1 MSKVKR
7 ILSVIMAMVMVLA
20 MSVPTF
26 AGTVTPSKITVNN
39 LDAKATI
46 TWLQIIEPSQ
56 STATG
61 WTFTN
66 GALAEFRKVTTFSS
80 LDEQQILWKLIK
92 YADKDNKVTAPAGTT
107 AATAAD
113 FQAAMANIE
122 LNLGDSYTN
131 TGVKG
136 NEITAEKAGVYAIKA
151 TTTDTAN
158 YAYSPMAAFVS
169 FKPYTTAPTALDSA
183 TVNAKRTRIKIEK
196 TSSETDGVVEID
208 KEVEYKVTTNVPYI
222 SDDVADE
229 NVKYTITDQITG
241 AEYSVKNGKLDVTVI
256 LGEGAAAKT
265 ETRQVTVTTT
275 TTTTGSTGQSFVLD
289 LSNIAKDR
297 KNANLSLVIKYK
309 AIVKSEKVE
318 NTVVPNDGKHTFTP
332 KTNTLY
338 TAKITMTKTDDASVK
353 LEGAG
358 FVVYRVDGEKTY
370 YALVEKDTSKSNNE
384 YVVTGWTENFETAKA
399 ENNLVMTDSEGKVVV
414 RGLDDTYTYKFKEV
428 KAPEGY
434 SVNTDD
440 STATWDVST
449 DEKPQTP
456 DKRTGTAS
464 MTDTKLSA
472 LPSTGGI
479 GTTIFT
485 IGGCAIMIVAAGLFF
500 ATRRK
505 TQK

>member
-66 GALAEFRKVTTFSS
+66 GALAEFQKVGTFSS

-92 YADKDNKVTAPAGTT
+92 YADKDNKVTVPADTI

-113 FQAAMANIE
+113 FQAAMTNVQK
-122 LNLGDSYTN
+122 NLGNSYVHTDV
-131 TGVKG
+131 TS
-136 NEITAEKAGVYAIKA
+136 NEITARKAGVYAIKA
-151 TTTDTAN
+151 ETTDTAN

-169 FKPYTTAPTALDSA
+169 FKPYTTAPTALDNE
-183 TVNAKRTRIKIEK
+183 TVNAKRTTIKIEK

-208 KEVEYKVTTNVPYI
+208 KEVEYIVTTNVPYI
-222 SDDVADE
+222 SDDVEDKD
-229 NVKYTITDQITG
+229 VKYTITDTITG
-241 AEYSVKNGKLDVTVI
+241 AEYSAKDGTLNVTVI
-256 LGEGAAAKT
+256 LGEGEAAKT
-265 ETRQVTVTTT
+265 ETRQVTVTPGT
-275 TTTTGSTGQSFVLD
+275 TGQSFVLD
-289 LSNIAKDR
+289 LSDIAKDR
-297 KNANLSLVIKYK
+297 RNANLSLVIKYK
-309 AIVKSEKVE
+309 AIVKSEIVE
-318 NTVVPNDGKHTFTP
+318 NTVEPNDGNHTFTP

-338 TAKITMTKTDDASVK
+338 TAKITMTKTGEANVK
-353 LEGAG
+353 LAGAG

-370 YALVEKDTSKSNNE
+370 YALVKKDNSKTTNNE

-399 ENNLVMTDSEGKVVV
+399 ERNLVMTDSEGKVVV

>member
-66 GALAEFRKVTTFSS
+66 GALAEFQKVTAFSE

-92 YADKDNKVTAPAGTT
+92 YADKDNKVTVPADTT

-113 FQAAMANIE
+113 FQAAMVNVE
-122 LNLGDSYTN
+122 KNLGNSYTD
-131 TGVKG
+131 TDVKG
-136 NEITAEKAGVYAIKA
+136 NEITANKAGVYAIKA

-169 FKPYTTAPTALDSA
+169 FKPYTTAPTALDNA
-183 TVNAKRTRIKIEK
+183 TVNAKRTTIKIEK
-196 TSSETDGVVEID
+196 TSSETDGVVEIN

-222 SDDVADE
+222 SDNVADKD
-229 NVKYTITDQITG
+229 VKYTITDKITG
-241 AEYSVKNGKLDVTVI
+241 AEYSAKNGTLDVTVI
-256 LGEGAAAKT
+256 LGDGEAAKT
-265 ETRQVTVTTT
+265 ETCQVTVKTETEPA
-275 TTTTGSTGQSFVLD
+275 GQSFVLD
-289 LSNIAKDR
+289 LSDIAKNR
-297 KNANLSLVIKYK
+297 NNANLSLVIKYK

-318 NTVVPNDGKHTFTP
+318 NTVVPNDGNHTFTP

-338 TAKITMTKTDDASVK
+338 TAKITMTKTDDASAK

-370 YALVEKDTSKSNNE
+370 YALVVKDTSKSNNE
-384 YVVTGWTENFETAKA
+384 YVVTGWTENFEIAKA

-414 RGLDDTYTYKFKEV
+414 RGLDDSYTYKFKEV

-440 STATWDVST
+440 STATWDAST
-449 DEKPQTP
+449 DEKTQTP

>member
-66 GALAEFRKVTTFSS
+66 GALAEFQKVTAFSE

-92 YADKDNKVTAPAGTT
+92 YADKDNKVTVPADTT

-113 FQAAMANIE
+113 FQAAMVNVE
-122 LNLGDSYTN
+122 KNLGNSYTN
-131 TGVKG
+131 NDVKG
-136 NEITAEKAGVYAIKA
+136 NEITANKAGVYAIKA

-169 FKPYTTAPTALDSA
+169 FKPYTTAPTALDNA
-183 TVNAKRTRIKIEK
+183 TVNAKRTTIKIEK
-196 TSSETDGVVEID
+196 TSSETDGVVEIN

-222 SDDVADE
+222 SDNVADKD
-229 NVKYTITDQITG
+229 VKYTITDKITG
-241 AEYSVKNGKLDVTVI
+241 AEYSAKNGTLDVTVI
-256 LGEGAAAKT
+256 LGDGEAAKT
-265 ETRQVTVTTT
+265 ETRQVTVKTETEPA
-275 TTTTGSTGQSFVLD
+275 GQSFVLD

-297 KNANLSLVIKYK
+297 NNANLSLVIKYK

-318 NTVVPNDGKHTFTP
+318 NTVVPNDGNHTFTP

-338 TAKITMTKTDDASVK
+338 TAKITMTKTDDASAK

-370 YALVEKDTSKSNNE
+370 YALVVKDTSKSNNE
-384 YVVTGWTENFETAKA
+384 YVVTGWTENFETAKV

-414 RGLDDTYTYKFKEV
+414 RGLDDSYTYKFKEV

-440 STATWDVST
+440 STATWDAST

>member
-66 GALAEFRKVTTFSS
+66 GALAEFQKVTAFSE

-92 YADKDNKVTAPAGTT
+92 YADKDNKVTVPADTT

-113 FQAAMANIE
+113 FQAAMVNVE
-122 LNLGDSYTN
+122 KNLGNSYTDN
-131 TGVKG
+131 DVKG
-136 NEITAEKAGVYAIKA
+136 NEITANKAGVYAIKA

-169 FKPYTTAPTALDSA
+169 FKPYTTAPTALDNA
-183 TVNAKRTRIKIEK
+183 TVNAKRTTIKIEK
-196 TSSETDGVVEID
+196 ISSETDGVVEIN

-222 SDDVADE
+222 SDNVADKD
-229 NVKYTITDQITG
+229 VKYTITDKITG
-241 AEYSVKNGKLDVTVI
+241 AEYSAKNGTLDVTVI
-256 LGEGAAAKT
+256 LGDGEAAKT
-265 ETRQVTVTTT
+265 ETRQVTVKTETEPA
-275 TTTTGSTGQSFVLD
+275 GQSFVLD
-289 LSNIAKDR
+289 LSDIAKNR
-297 KNANLSLVIKYK
+297 NNANLSLVIKYK

-318 NTVVPNDGKHTFTP
+318 NTVVPNDGNHTFTP

-338 TAKITMTKTDDASVK
+338 TAKITMTKTGDASAK

-370 YALVEKDTSKSNNE
+370 YALVVKDISKSNNE

-414 RGLDDTYTYKFKEV
+414 RGLDDSYTYKFKEV

-440 STATWDVST
+440 STATWDAST

>member
-66 GALAEFRKVTTFSS
+66 GALAEFQKVTAFSE

-92 YADKDNKVTAPAGTT
+92 YADKDNKVTVPADTT

-113 FQAAMANIE
+113 FQAAMVNVE
-122 LNLGDSYTN
+122 KNLGNSYTAN
-131 TGVKG
+131 DVKG
-136 NEITAEKAGVYAIKA
+136 NEITANKAGVYAIKA

-169 FKPYTTAPTALDSA
+169 FKPYTTAPTALDNA
-183 TVNAKRTRIKIEK
+183 TVNAKRTTIKIEK
-196 TSSETDGVVEID
+196 TSSETDGVVEIN
-208 KEVEYKVTTNVPYI
+208 KEVEYTVTTNVPYI
-222 SDDVADE
+222 SDNVADKD
-229 NVKYTITDQITG
+229 VKYTITDKITG
-241 AEYSVKNGKLDVTVI
+241 AEYSAKNGTLDVTVI
-256 LGEGAAAKT
+256 LGDGEAAKT
-265 ETRQVTVTTT
+265 KTRQVTVKTETEPA
-275 TTTTGSTGQSFVLD
+275 GQSFVLD
-289 LSNIAKDR
+289 LSDIAKNR
-297 KNANLSLVIKYK
+297 NNANLSLVIKYK

-318 NTVVPNDGKHTFTP
+318 NTVVPNDGNHTFTP

-338 TAKITMTKTDDASVK
+338 TAKITMTKTGDTSAK

-370 YALVEKDTSKSNNE
+370 YALVVKDTSKSNNE

-414 RGLDDTYTYKFKEV
+414 RGLDDSYTYKFKEV

-434 SVNTDD
+434 SVNTND
-440 STATWDVST
+440 STATWDAST

>member
-66 GALAEFRKVTTFSS
+66 GALAEFQKVTAFSG

-92 YADKDNKVTAPAGTT
+92 YADKDNKVTVPADTT

-113 FQAAMANIE
+113 FQAAMVNVE
-122 LNLGDSYTN
+122 KNLGNSYTAN
-131 TGVKG
+131 DVKG
-136 NEITAEKAGVYAIKA
+136 NEITANKAGVYAIKA

-169 FKPYTTAPTALDSA
+169 FKPYTTAPTALDNA
-183 TVNAKRTRIKIEK
+183 TVNAKRTTIKIEK
-196 TSSETDGVVEID
+196 TSSETDGVVEIN
-208 KEVEYKVTTNVPYI
+208 KEVEYTVTTNVPYI
-222 SDDVADE
+222 SDNVADKD
-229 NVKYTITDQITG
+229 VKYTITDKITG
-241 AEYSVKNGKLDVTVI
+241 AEYSAKNGTLDVTVI
-256 LGEGAAAKT
+256 LGDGEAAKT
-265 ETRQVTVTTT
+265 ETRQVTVKTETEPA
-275 TTTTGSTGQSFVLD
+275 GQSFVLD
-289 LSNIAKDR
+289 LSDIAKNR
-297 KNANLSLVIKYK
+297 NNANLSLVIKYK

-318 NTVVPNDGKHTFTP
+318 NTVVPNDGNHTFTP

-338 TAKITMTKTDDASVK
+338 TAKITMTKTGDASDK

-370 YALVEKDTSKSNNE
+370 YALVVKDTSKSNNE

-414 RGLDDTYTYKFKEV
+414 RGLDDSYTYKFKEV

-440 STATWDVST
+440 STATWDAST

>member
-66 GALAEFRKVTTFSS
+66 GALAEFQKVTAFSE

-92 YADKDNKVTAPAGTT
+92 YADKDNKVTVPADTT

-113 FQAAMANIE
+113 FQAAMVNVE
-122 LNLGDSYTN
+122 KNLGNSYTDN
-131 TGVKG
+131 DVKG
-136 NEITAEKAGVYAIKA
+136 NEITANKAGVYAIKA

-169 FKPYTTAPTALDSA
+169 FKPYTTAPTALDNA
-183 TVNAKRTRIKIEK
+183 TVNAKRTTIKIEK
-196 TSSETDGVVEID
+196 TSSETDGVVEIN

-222 SDDVADE
+222 SDNVADKD
-229 NVKYTITDQITG
+229 VKYTITDKITG
-241 AEYSVKNGKLDVTVI
+241 AEYSAKNRTLDVTVI
-256 LGEGAAAKT
+256 LGDGEAAKT
-265 ETRQVTVTTT
+265 ETRQVTVKTETEPA
-275 TTTTGSTGQSFVLD
+275 GQSFVLD
-289 LSNIAKDR
+289 LSDIAKNR
-297 KNANLSLVIKYK
+297 NNANLSLVIKYK

-318 NTVVPNDGKHTFTP
+318 NTVVPNDGNHTFTP

-338 TAKITMTKTDDASVK
+338 TAKITMTKTGDASAK

-370 YALVEKDTSKSNNE
+370 YALVVKDTSKSNNE

-414 RGLDDTYTYKFKEV
+414 RGLDDSYTYKFKEV

-440 STATWDVST
+440 STATWDAST

>member
-66 GALAEFRKVTTFSS
+66 GALAEFQKVGTFSS
-80 LDEQQILWKLIK
+80 LDEQRILWKLIK
-92 YADKDNKVTAPAGTT
+92 YADKDNKVTVPAGTT

-113 FQAAMANIE
+113 FQAAMTNVQK
-122 LNLGDSYTN
+122 NLGNSYVHTDV
-131 TGVKG
+131 TS
-136 NEITAEKAGVYAIKA
+136 NEITARKAGVYAIKA
-151 TTTDTAN
+151 ETTDTAN

-169 FKPYTTAPTALDSA
+169 FKPYTTAPTALDNE
-183 TVNAKRTRIKIEK
+183 TVNAKRTTIKIEK

-208 KEVEYKVTTNVPYI
+208 KEVEYIVTTNVPYI
-222 SDDVADE
+222 SDDVEDKD
-229 NVKYTITDQITG
+229 VKYTITDTITG
-241 AEYSVKNGKLDVTVI
+241 AEYSAKDGTLNVTVI
-256 LGEGAAAKT
+256 LGEGEAAKT
-265 ETRQVTVTTT
+265 ETRQVTVTPGT
-275 TTTTGSTGQSFVLD
+275 TGQSFVLD
-289 LSNIAKDR
+289 LSDIAKDR
-297 KNANLSLVIKYK
+297 RNANLSLVIKYK
-309 AIVKSEKVE
+309 AIVKSEIVE
-318 NTVVPNDGKHTFTP
+318 NTVEPNDGNHTFTP

-338 TAKITMTKTDDASVK
+338 TAKITMTKTGEANVK
-353 LEGAG
+353 LAGAG

-370 YALVEKDTSKSNNE
+370 YALVKKDNSKTTNNE

-399 ENNLVMTDSEGKVVV
+399 ERNLVMTDSEGKVVV

>member
-66 GALAEFRKVTTFSS
+66 GALAEFQKVTAFSG

-92 YADKDNKVTAPAGTT
+92 YADKDNKVTVPADTT

-113 FQAAMANIE
+113 FQAAMVNVE
-122 LNLGDSYTN
+122 KNLGNSYTAN
-131 TGVKG
+131 DVKG
-136 NEITAEKAGVYAIKA
+136 NEITANKAGVYAIKA

-169 FKPYTTAPTALDSA
+169 FKPYTTAPTALDNA
-183 TVNAKRTRIKIEK
+183 TVNAKRTTIKIEK
-196 TSSETDGVVEID
+196 TSSETDGVVEIN
-208 KEVEYKVTTNVPYI
+208 KEVEYTVTTNVPYI
-222 SDDVADE
+222 SDNVADKD
-229 NVKYTITDQITG
+229 VKYTITDKITG
-241 AEYSVKNGKLDVTVI
+241 AEYSAKNGTLDVTVI
-256 LGEGAAAKT
+256 LGDGEAAKT
-265 ETRQVTVTTT
+265 ETHQVTVKTETEPA
-275 TTTTGSTGQSFVLD
+275 GQSFVLD
-289 LSNIAKDR
+289 LSDIAKNR
-297 KNANLSLVIKYK
+297 NNANLSLVIKYK

-318 NTVVPNDGKHTFTP
+318 NTVVPNDGNHTFTP

-338 TAKITMTKTDDASVK
+338 TAKITMTKTSDASAK

-370 YALVEKDTSKSNNE
+370 YALVVKDTSKSNNE

-399 ENNLVMTDSEGKVVV
+399 EKNLVMTDSEGKVVV
-414 RGLDDTYTYKFKEV
+414 RGLDDSYTYKFKEV

-440 STATWDVST
+440 STATWDAST

>member
-66 GALAEFRKVTTFSS
+66 GALAEFQKVTAFSE

-92 YADKDNKVTAPAGTT
+92 YADKDNKVTVPADTT

-113 FQAAMANIE
+113 FQAAMVNVE
-122 LNLGDSYTN
+122 KNLGNSYTAN
-131 TGVKG
+131 DVKG
-136 NEITAEKAGVYAIKA
+136 NEITANKAGVYAIKA

-169 FKPYTTAPTALDSA
+169 FKPYTTAPTALDNA
-183 TVNAKRTRIKIEK
+183 TVNAKRTTIKIEK
-196 TSSETDGVVEID
+196 TSSETDGVVEIN

-222 SDDVADE
+222 SDNVADKD
-229 NVKYTITDQITG
+229 VKYTITDKITG
-241 AEYSVKNGKLDVTVI
+241 AEYSAKNGTLDVTVI
-256 LGEGAAAKT
+256 LGDGEAAKT
-265 ETRQVTVTTT
+265 ETRQVTVKTETEPA
-275 TTTTGSTGQSFVLD
+275 GQSFVLD
-289 LSNIAKDR
+289 LSDIAKNR
-297 KNANLSLVIKYK
+297 NNANLSLVIKYK

-318 NTVVPNDGKHTFTP
+318 NTVVPNDGNHTFTP

-338 TAKITMTKTDDASVK
+338 TAKITMTKTGDTSAK

-370 YALVEKDTSKSNNE
+370 YALVVKDTSKSNNE

-414 RGLDDTYTYKFKEV
+414 RGLDDSYTYKFKEV

-440 STATWDVST
+440 SIATWDAST

>member
-66 GALAEFRKVTTFSS
+66 GALAEFQKVGTFSS

-92 YADKDNKVTAPAGTT
+92 YADKDNKVTVPAGTT

-113 FQAAMANIE
+113 FQAAMTNVQK
-122 LNLGDSYTN
+122 NLGNSYVHTDV
-131 TGVKG
+131 TS
-136 NEITAEKAGVYAIKA
+136 NEITARKAGVYAIKA
-151 TTTDTAN
+151 ETTDTAN

-169 FKPYTTAPTALDSA
+169 FKPYTTAPTALDNE
-183 TVNAKRTRIKIEK
+183 TVNAKRTTIKIEK

-208 KEVEYKVTTNVPYI
+208 KEVEYIVTTNVPYI
-222 SDDVADE
+222 SDDVEDKD
-229 NVKYTITDQITG
+229 VKYTITDTITG
-241 AEYSVKNGKLDVTVI
+241 AEYSAKDGTLNVTVI
-256 LGEGAAAKT
+256 LGEGEAAKT
-265 ETRQVTVTTT
+265 ETRQVTVTPGT
-275 TTTTGSTGQSFVLD
+275 TGQSFVLD
-289 LSNIAKDR
+289 LSDIAKDR
-297 KNANLSLVIKYK
+297 RNANLSLVIKYK
-309 AIVKSEKVE
+309 AIVKSEIVE
-318 NTVVPNDGKHTFTP
+318 NTVEPNDGNHTFTP

-338 TAKITMTKTDDASVK
+338 TAKITMTKTGEANVK
-353 LEGAG
+353 LAGAG

-370 YALVEKDTSKSNNE
+370 YALVKKDNSKTTNNE

-399 ENNLVMTDSEGKVVV
+399 ERNLVMTDSEGKVVV

-500 ATRRK
+500 VTRRK

>member
-66 GALAEFRKVTTFSS
+66 GALAEFQKVTAFSG

-92 YADKDNKVTAPAGTT
+92 YADKDNKVTVPADTT

-113 FQAAMANIE
+113 FQAAMVNVE
-122 LNLGDSYTN
+122 KNLGNSYTAN
-131 TGVKG
+131 DVKG
-136 NEITAEKAGVYAIKA
+136 NEITANKAGVYAIKA

-169 FKPYTTAPTALDSA
+169 FKPYTTAPTALDNA
-183 TVNAKRTRIKIEK
+183 TVNAKRTTIKIEK
-196 TSSETDGVVEID
+196 TSSETDGVVEIN
-208 KEVEYKVTTNVPYI
+208 KEVEYTVTTNVPYI
-222 SDDVADE
+222 SDNVADKD
-229 NVKYTITDQITG
+229 VKYTITDKITG
-241 AEYSVKNGKLDVTVI
+241 AEYSAKNGTLDVTVI
-256 LGEGAAAKT
+256 LGDGEAAKT
-265 ETRQVTVTTT
+265 ETRQVTVKTETEPA
-275 TTTTGSTGQSFVLD
+275 GQSFVLD
-289 LSNIAKDR
+289 LSDIAKNR
-297 KNANLSLVIKYK
+297 NNANLSLVIKYK

-318 NTVVPNDGKHTFTP
+318 NTVVPNDGNHTFTP

-338 TAKITMTKTDDASVK
+338 TAKITMTKTGDASAK

-370 YALVEKDTSKSNNE
+370 YALVVKDTSKSNNE

-414 RGLDDTYTYKFKEV
+414 RGLDDSYTYKFKEV

-440 STATWDVST
+440 STATWDAST
-449 DEKPQTP
+449 DEKPQTS

>member
-66 GALAEFRKVTTFSS
+66 GALAEFQKVTAFSE

-92 YADKDNKVTAPAGTT
+92 YADKDNKVTVPADTT

-113 FQAAMANIE
+113 FQAAMVNVE
-122 LNLGDSYTN
+122 KNLGNSYKDN
-131 TGVKG
+131 GVKG
-136 NEITAEKAGVYAIKA
+136 NEITANKAGVYAIKA

-169 FKPYTTAPTALDSA
+169 FKPYTTAPTALDNA
-183 TVNAKRTRIKIEK
+183 TVNAKRTTIKIEK
-196 TSSETDGVVEID
+196 TSSETDGVVEIN

-222 SDDVADE
+222 SDNVADKD
-229 NVKYTITDQITG
+229 VKYTITDKITG
-241 AEYSVKNGKLDVTVI
+241 AEYSAKNGTLDVTVI
-256 LGEGAAAKT
+256 LGDGEAAKT
-265 ETRQVTVTTT
+265 ETRQVTVKTETEPA
-275 TTTTGSTGQSFVLD
+275 GQSFVLD
-289 LSNIAKDR
+289 LSDIAKNR
-297 KNANLSLVIKYK
+297 NNANLSLVIKYK

-318 NTVVPNDGKHTFTP
+318 NTVVPNDGNHTFTP

-338 TAKITMTKTDDASVK
+338 TAKITMTKTGDASAK

-370 YALVEKDTSKSNNE
+370 YALVVKDTSKSNNE

-414 RGLDDTYTYKFKEV
+414 RGLDDSYTYKFKEV

-440 STATWDVST
+440 STATWDAST

-472 LPSTGGI
+472 LPATGGI

>member
-66 GALAEFRKVTTFSS
+66 GALAEFQKVTAFSE

-92 YADKDNKVTAPAGTT
+92 YADKDNKVTVPADTT

-113 FQAAMANIE
+113 FQAAMVNVE
-122 LNLGDSYTN
+122 KNLGNSYTDN
-131 TGVKG
+131 DVKG
-136 NEITAEKAGVYAIKA
+136 NEITANKAGVYAIKA

-169 FKPYTTAPTALDSA
+169 FKPYTTAPTALDNA
-183 TVNAKRTRIKIEK
+183 TVNAKRTTIKIEK
-196 TSSETDGVVEID
+196 TSSETDGVVEIN

-222 SDDVADE
+222 SDNVADKD
-229 NVKYTITDQITG
+229 VKYTITDKITG
-241 AEYSVKNGKLDVTVI
+241 AEYSAKNGTLDVTVI
-256 LGEGAAAKT
+256 LGDGEAAKT
-265 ETRQVTVTTT
+265 ETRQVTVKTETEPA
-275 TTTTGSTGQSFVLD
+275 GQSFVLD
-289 LSNIAKDR
+289 LSDIAKNR
-297 KNANLSLVIKYK
+297 NNANLSLVIKYK

-318 NTVVPNDGKHTFTP
+318 NTVVPNDGNHTFTP

-338 TAKITMTKTDDASVK
+338 TAKITMTKTCDASAK

-370 YALVEKDTSKSNNE
+370 YALVVKDTSKSNNE

-414 RGLDDTYTYKFKEV
+414 RGLDDSYTYKFKEV

-440 STATWDVST
+440 STATWDAST

-472 LPSTGGI
+472 LSSTGGI

>member
-39 LDAKATI
+39 LDAMATI

-66 GALAEFRKVTTFSS
+66 GALAEFQKVTAFSG

-92 YADKDNKVTAPAGTT
+92 YADKDNKVTVPADTT

-113 FQAAMANIE
+113 FQAAMVNVE
-122 LNLGDSYTN
+122 KNLGNSYTAN
-131 TGVKG
+131 DVKG
-136 NEITAEKAGVYAIKA
+136 NEITANKAGVYAIKA

-169 FKPYTTAPTALDSA
+169 FKPYTTAPTALDNA
-183 TVNAKRTRIKIEK
+183 TVNAKRTTIKIEK
-196 TSSETDGVVEID
+196 TSSETDGVVEIN
-208 KEVEYKVTTNVPYI
+208 KEVEYTVTTNVPYI
-222 SDDVADE
+222 SDNVADKD
-229 NVKYTITDQITG
+229 VKYTITDKITG
-241 AEYSVKNGKLDVTVI
+241 AEYSAKNGTLDVTVI
-256 LGEGAAAKT
+256 LGDGEAAKT
-265 ETRQVTVTTT
+265 ETRQVTVKTETEPA
-275 TTTTGSTGQSFVLD
+275 GQSFVLD
-289 LSNIAKDR
+289 LSDIAKNR
-297 KNANLSLVIKYK
+297 NNANLSLVIKYK

-318 NTVVPNDGKHTFTP
+318 NTVVPNDGNHTFTP

-338 TAKITMTKTDDASVK
+338 TAKITMTKTGDASAK

-370 YALVEKDTSKSNNE
+370 YALVVKDTSKSNNE

-414 RGLDDTYTYKFKEV
+414 RGLDDSYTYKFKEV

-434 SVNTDD
+434 SVYTDD
-440 STATWDVST
+440 SIATWDAST

>member
-66 GALAEFRKVTTFSS
+66 GALAEFQKVTAFSG

-92 YADKDNKVTAPAGTT
+92 YADKDNKVTVPADTT

-113 FQAAMANIE
+113 FQAAMVKVE
-122 LNLGDSYTN
+122 KNLGNSYTAN
-131 TGVKG
+131 DVKG
-136 NEITAEKAGVYAIKA
+136 NEITANKAGVYAIKA

-169 FKPYTTAPTALDSA
+169 FKPYTTAPTALDNA
-183 TVNAKRTRIKIEK
+183 TVNAKRTTIKIEK
-196 TSSETDGVVEID
+196 TSSETDGVVEIN
-208 KEVEYKVTTNVPYI
+208 KEVEYTVTTNVPYI
-222 SDDVADE
+222 SDNVADKD
-229 NVKYTITDQITG
+229 VKYTITDKITG
-241 AEYSVKNGKLDVTVI
+241 AEYSAKNGTLDVTVI
-256 LGEGAAAKT
+256 LGDGEAAKT
-265 ETRQVTVTTT
+265 ETRQVTVKTETEPA
-275 TTTTGSTGQSFVLD
+275 GQSFVLD
-289 LSNIAKDR
+289 LSDIAKNR
-297 KNANLSLVIKYK
+297 NNANLSLVIKYK

-318 NTVVPNDGKHTFTP
+318 NTVVPNDENHTFTP

-338 TAKITMTKTDDASVK
+338 TAKITMTKTGDASAK

-370 YALVEKDTSKSNNE
+370 YALVVKDTSKSNNE

-399 ENNLVMTDSEGKVVV
+399 ENNLVMTDSEAKVVV
-414 RGLDDTYTYKFKEV
+414 RGLDDSYTYKFKEV

-440 STATWDVST
+440 STATWDAST

>member
-66 GALAEFRKVTTFSS
+66 GALAEFQKVTAFSE

-92 YADKDNKVTAPAGTT
+92 YADKDNKVTVPADTT

-113 FQAAMANIE
+113 FQAAMVNVE
-122 LNLGDSYTN
+122 KNLGNSYTDN
-131 TGVKG
+131 DVKG
-136 NEITAEKAGVYAIKA
+136 NENTANKAGVYAIKA

-169 FKPYTTAPTALDSA
+169 FKPYTTAPTALDNA
-183 TVNAKRTRIKIEK
+183 TVNAKRTTIKIEK
-196 TSSETDGVVEID
+196 TSSETDGVVEIN

-222 SDDVADE
+222 SDNVADKD
-229 NVKYTITDQITG
+229 VKYTITDKITG
-241 AEYSVKNGKLDVTVI
+241 AEYSAKNGTLDVTVI
-256 LGEGAAAKT
+256 LGDGEAAKT
-265 ETRQVTVTTT
+265 ETRQVTVKTETEPA
-275 TTTTGSTGQSFVLD
+275 GQSFVLD
-289 LSNIAKDR
+289 LSDIAKNR
-297 KNANLSLVIKYK
+297 NNANLSLVIKYK

-318 NTVVPNDGKHTFTP
+318 NTVVPNDGNHTFTP

-338 TAKITMTKTDDASVK
+338 TAKITMTKTGDASAK

-370 YALVEKDTSKSNNE
+370 YALVVKDTSKSNNE

-414 RGLDDTYTYKFKEV
+414 RGLDDSYTYKFKEV

-440 STATWDVST
+440 STATWDAST

>member
-66 GALAEFRKVTTFSS
+66 GALAEFQKVTAFSE

-92 YADKDNKVTAPAGTT
+92 YADKDNKVTVPADTT

-113 FQAAMANIE
+113 FQAAMVNVE
-122 LNLGDSYTN
+122 KNLGNSYTDN
-131 TGVKG
+131 DVKG
-136 NEITAEKAGVYAIKA
+136 NEITANKAGVYAIKA

-169 FKPYTTAPTALDSA
+169 FKPYTTAPTALDNA
-183 TVNAKRTRIKIEK
+183 TVNAKRTTIKIEK
-196 TSSETDGVVEID
+196 TSSETDGVVEIN

-222 SDDVADE
+222 SDNVADKD
-229 NVKYTITDQITG
+229 VKYTITDKITG
-241 AEYSVKNGKLDVTVI
+241 AEYSAKNGTLDVTVI
-256 LGEGAAAKT
+256 LGDGEAAKT
-265 ETRQVTVTTT
+265 ETRQVTVKTETEPA
-275 TTTTGSTGQSFVLD
+275 GQSFVLD
-289 LSNIAKDR
+289 LSDIAKNR
-297 KNANLSLVIKYK
+297 NNANLSLVIKYK

-318 NTVVPNDGKHTFTP
+318 NTVVPNDGNHTFTP

-338 TAKITMTKTDDASVK
+338 TAKITMTKTGDASAK

-370 YALVEKDTSKSNNE
+370 YALVVKDTSKSNNE

-414 RGLDDTYTYKFKEV
+414 RGLDDSYTYKFKEV

-440 STATWDVST
+440 SIATWDAST

>member
-66 GALAEFRKVTTFSS
+66 GALAEFQKVTAFSE

-92 YADKDNKVTAPAGTT
+92 YADKDNKVTVPADT
-107 AATAAD
+107 TAAD
-113 FQAAMANIE
+113 FQAAMVNVE
-122 LNLGDSYTN
+122 KNLGNSYTDN
-131 TGVKG
+131 DVKG
-136 NEITAEKAGVYAIKA
+136 NEITANKAGVYAIKA

-169 FKPYTTAPTALDSA
+169 FKPYTTAPTALDNA
-183 TVNAKRTRIKIEK
+183 TVNAKRTTIKIEK
-196 TSSETDGVVEID
+196 TSSETDGVVEIN

-222 SDDVADE
+222 SDNVADKD
-229 NVKYTITDQITG
+229 VKYTITDKITG
-241 AEYSVKNGKLDVTVI
+241 AEYSAKNGTLDVTVI
-256 LGEGAAAKT
+256 LGDGEAAKT
-265 ETRQVTVTTT
+265 ETSQVTFKTETEPA
-275 TTTTGSTGQSFVLD
+275 GQSFVLD
-289 LSNIAKDR
+289 LSDIAKNR
-297 KNANLSLVIKYK
+297 NNANLSLVIKYK

-318 NTVVPNDGKHTFTP
+318 NTVVPNDGNHTFTP

-338 TAKITMTKTDDASVK
+338 TAKITMTKTGDASDK

-370 YALVEKDTSKSNNE
+370 YALVVKDTSKSNNE

-414 RGLDDTYTYKFKEV
+414 RGLDDSYTYKFKEV

-440 STATWDVST
+440 STATWDAST

>member
-66 GALAEFRKVTTFSS
+66 GALAEFQKVTAFSG

-92 YADKDNKVTAPAGTT
+92 YADKDNKVTVPADTT

-113 FQAAMANIE
+113 FQAAMVNVE
-122 LNLGDSYTN
+122 KNLGNSYTAN
-131 TGVKG
+131 DVKG
-136 NEITAEKAGVYAIKA
+136 NEITANKAGVYAIKA

-169 FKPYTTAPTALDSA
+169 FKPYTTAPTALDNA
-183 TVNAKRTRIKIEK
+183 TVNAKRTTIKIEK
-196 TSSETDGVVEID
+196 TSSETDGVVEIN
-208 KEVEYKVTTNVPYI
+208 KEVEYTVTTNVPYI
-222 SDDVADE
+222 SDNVADKDF
-229 NVKYTITDQITG
+229 KYTITDKITG
-241 AEYSVKNGKLDVTVI
+241 AEYSAKNGTLDVTVI
-256 LGEGAAAKT
+256 LGDGEAAKT
-265 ETRQVTVTTT
+265 ETRQVTVKTETEPA
-275 TTTTGSTGQSFVLD
+275 GQSFVLD
-289 LSNIAKDR
+289 LSDIAKNR
-297 KNANLSLVIKYK
+297 NNANLSLVIKYK

-318 NTVVPNDGKHTFTP
+318 NTVVPNDGNHTFTP

-338 TAKITMTKTDDASVK
+338 TAKITMTKTGDASAK

-358 FVVYRVDGEKTY
+358 FVVYRVDDEKTY
-370 YALVEKDTSKSNNE
+370 YALVVKDTSKSNNE
-384 YVVTGWTENFETAKA
+384 YVVTGWTENFETAKV

-414 RGLDDTYTYKFKEV
+414 RGLDDSYTYKFKEV

-440 STATWDVST
+440 STATWDAST

>member
-66 GALAEFRKVTTFSS
+66 GALAEFQKVPTFSA

-92 YADKDNKVTAPAGTT
+92 YADKDNKVTVPAGTT

-113 FQAAMANIE
+113 FQAAMANVE
-122 LNLGDSYTN
+122 QSLGNSYVSTDV
-131 TGVKG
+131 TR
-136 NEITAEKAGVYAIKA
+136 NEITAKKAGVYAIKA

-169 FKPYTTAPTALDSA
+169 FKPYTTPAPTELDNA
-183 TVNAKRTRIKIEK
+183 TVNAKRTTIKIEK
-196 TSSETDGVVEID
+196 TSSEDDGVVEID
-208 KEVEYKVTTNVPYI
+208 KEVEYQVTTNVPYI
-222 SDDVADE
+222 SDDVANDK
-229 NVKYTITDQITG
+229 VTYTITDRITG
-241 AEYSVKNGKLDVTVI
+241 AEYSVKDGKLDVTVT
-256 LGEGAAAKT
+256 LGEGATAKT
-265 ETRQVTVTTT
+265 ETRQVTVTTEGT
-275 TTTTGSTGQSFVLD
+275 AQTFVLD
-289 LSNIAKDR
+289 LSDIAKNR

-318 NTVVPNDGKHTFTP
+318 NTVVPNDGKHNFTP

-338 TAKITMTKTDDASVK
+338 TAKITMTKTGEANVK
-353 LEGAG
+353 LAGAG

-370 YALVEKDTSKSNNE
+370 HALVKKDTSKSNNE

-399 ENNLVMTDSEGKVVV
+399 ERNLVMTDSEGKVVV
-414 RGLDDTYTYKFKEV
+414 RGLDDSYTYKFKEV

-440 STATWDVST
+440 SSATWDVAT
-449 DEKPQTP
+449 DENPQTP

>member
-66 GALAEFRKVTTFSS
+66 GALAEFQKVTAFSE

-92 YADKDNKVTAPAGTT
+92 YADKDNKVTVPADTT

-113 FQAAMANIE
+113 FQAAMVNVE
-122 LNLGDSYTN
+122 KNLGNSYTDN
-131 TGVKG
+131 DVKG
-136 NEITAEKAGVYAIKA
+136 NEITANKAGVYAIKA

-169 FKPYTTAPTALDSA
+169 FKPYTTAPTALDNA
-183 TVNAKRTRIKIEK
+183 TVNAKRTTIKIEK
-196 TSSETDGVVEID
+196 TSSETDGVVEIN

-222 SDDVADE
+222 SDNVADKD
-229 NVKYTITDQITG
+229 VKYTITDKITG
-241 AEYSVKNGKLDVTVI
+241 AEYSAKNGTLDVTVI
-256 LGEGAAAKT
+256 LGDGEAAKT
-265 ETRQVTVTTT
+265 ETRQVTVKTETEPA
-275 TTTTGSTGQSFVLD
+275 GQSFVLD
-289 LSNIAKDR
+289 LSDIAKNR
-297 KNANLSLVIKYK
+297 NNANLSLVIKYK

-318 NTVVPNDGKHTFTP
+318 NTVVPNDGNHTFTP
-332 KTNTLY
+332 KTNTLN
-338 TAKITMTKTDDASVK
+338 TAKITMTKTGDASAK

-370 YALVEKDTSKSNNE
+370 YALVVKDTSKSNNE

-414 RGLDDTYTYKFKEV
+414 RGLDDSYTYKFKEV
-428 KAPEGY
+428 KSPEGY

-440 STATWDVST
+440 STATWDAST

>member
-66 GALAEFRKVTTFSS
+66 GALAEFQKVTAFSE

-92 YADKDNKVTAPAGTT
+92 YADKDNKVTVPADTT

-113 FQAAMANIE
+113 FQAAMVNVE
-122 LNLGDSYTN
+122 KNLGNSYTDN
-131 TGVKG
+131 DVKG
-136 NEITAEKAGVYAIKA
+136 NEITANKAGVYAIKA

-169 FKPYTTAPTALDSA
+169 FKPYTTAPTALDNA
-183 TVNAKRTRIKIEK
+183 TVNAKRTTIKIEK
-196 TSSETDGVVEID
+196 TSSETDGVVEIN

-222 SDDVADE
+222 SDNVADKD
-229 NVKYTITDQITG
+229 VKYTITDKITG
-241 AEYSVKNGKLDVTVI
+241 AEYSAKNGTLDVTVI
-256 LGEGAAAKT
+256 LGDVEAAKT
-265 ETRQVTVTTT
+265 ETRQVTVKTETEPA
-275 TTTTGSTGQSFVLD
+275 GQSFVLD
-289 LSNIAKDR
+289 LSDIAKNR
-297 KNANLSLVIKYK
+297 NNANLSLVIKYK

-318 NTVVPNDGKHTFTP
+318 NTVVPNDGNHTFTP

-338 TAKITMTKTDDASVK
+338 TAKITMTKTGDASAK

-370 YALVEKDTSKSNNE
+370 YALVVKDTSKSNNE

-414 RGLDDTYTYKFKEV
+414 RGLDDSYTYKFKEV

-440 STATWDVST
+440 STATWDAST

>member
-66 GALAEFRKVTTFSS
+66 GALAEFQKVTAFSE

-92 YADKDNKVTAPAGTT
+92 YADKDNKVTVPADTT

-113 FQAAMANIE
+113 FQAAMVNVE
-122 LNLGDSYTN
+122 KNLGNSYTDN
-131 TGVKG
+131 DVKG
-136 NEITAEKAGVYAIKA
+136 NEITANKAGVYAIKA

-169 FKPYTTAPTALDSA
+169 FKPYTTAPTALDNA
-183 TVNAKRTRIKIEK
+183 TVNAKRTTIKIEK
-196 TSSETDGVVEID
+196 TSSETDGVVEIN

-222 SDDVADE
+222 SDNVADKD
-229 NVKYTITDQITG
+229 VKYTITDKITG
-241 AEYSVKNGKLDVTVI
+241 AEYSAKNGTLDVTVI
-256 LGEGAAAKT
+256 LGDGEAAKT
-265 ETRQVTVTTT
+265 ETRQVTVKTETEPA
-275 TTTTGSTGQSFVLD
+275 GQSFVLD
-289 LSNIAKDR
+289 LSDIAKNR
-297 KNANLSLVIKYK
+297 NNANLSLVIKYK

-318 NTVVPNDGKHTFTP
+318 NTVVPNDGNHTFTP

-338 TAKITMTKTDDASVK
+338 TAKITMTKTGDASAK

-370 YALVEKDTSKSNNE
+370 YALVVKDTSKSNNE

-414 RGLDDTYTYKFKEV
+414 RGLDDSYTYKFKEV
-428 KAPEGY
+428 KAPKGY

-440 STATWDVST
+440 STATWDAST

>member
-66 GALAEFRKVTTFSS
+66 GALAEFQKVGTFSS

-92 YADKDNKVTAPAGTT
+92 YADKDNKVTVPAGTT

-113 FQAAMANIE
+113 FQAAMTNVQK
-122 LNLGDSYTN
+122 NLGNSYVHTDV
-131 TGVKG
+131 TS
-136 NEITAEKAGVYAIKA
+136 NEITARKAGVYAIKA
-151 TTTDTAN
+151 ETTDTDN

-169 FKPYTTAPTALDSA
+169 FKPYTTAPTALDNE
-183 TVNAKRTRIKIEK
+183 TVNAKRTTIKIEK

-208 KEVEYKVTTNVPYI
+208 KEVEYIVTTNVPYI
-222 SDDVADE
+222 SDDVEDKD
-229 NVKYTITDQITG
+229 VKYTITDTITG
-241 AEYSVKNGKLDVTVI
+241 AEYSAKDGTLNVTVI
-256 LGEGAAAKT
+256 LGEGEAAKT
-265 ETRQVTVTTT
+265 ETRQVTVTPGT
-275 TTTTGSTGQSFVLD
+275 TGQSFVLD
-289 LSNIAKDR
+289 LSDIAKDR
-297 KNANLSLVIKYK
+297 RNANLSLVIKYK
-309 AIVKSEKVE
+309 AIVKSEIVE
-318 NTVVPNDGKHTFTP
+318 NTVEPNDGNHTFTP

-338 TAKITMTKTDDASVK
+338 TAKITMTKTGEANVK
-353 LEGAG
+353 LAGAG

-370 YALVEKDTSKSNNE
+370 YALVKKDNSKTTNNE

-399 ENNLVMTDSEGKVVV
+399 ERNLVMTDSEGKVVV

>member
-66 GALAEFRKVTTFSS
+66 GALAEFQKVTAFSE

-92 YADKDNKVTAPAGTT
+92 YADKDNKVTVPADTT

-113 FQAAMANIE
+113 FQAAMVNVE
-122 LNLGDSYTN
+122 KNLGNSYTDN
-131 TGVKG
+131 DVKG
-136 NEITAEKAGVYAIKA
+136 NEITANKAGVYAIKA

-169 FKPYTTAPTALDSA
+169 FKPYTTAPTALDNA
-183 TVNAKRTRIKIEK
+183 TVNAKRTTIKIEK
-196 TSSETDGVVEID
+196 TSSETDGVVEIN

-222 SDDVADE
+222 SDNVADKD
-229 NVKYTITDQITG
+229 VKYTITDKITG
-241 AEYSVKNGKLDVTVI
+241 AEYSAKNGTLDVTVI
-256 LGEGAAAKT
+256 LGDGEAAKT
-265 ETRQVTVTTT
+265 ETRQVTVKTETEPA
-275 TTTTGSTGQSFVLD
+275 GQSFVLD
-289 LSNIAKDR
+289 LSDIAKNR
-297 KNANLSLVIKYK
+297 NNANLSLVIKYK

-318 NTVVPNDGKHTFTP
+318 NTVVPNDGNHTFTP

-338 TAKITMTKTDDASVK
+338 TAKITMTKTGDASAK

-358 FVVYRVDGEKTY
+358 FVVYRVDDEKTY
-370 YALVEKDTSKSNNE
+370 YALVVKDTSKSNNE

-414 RGLDDTYTYKFKEV
+414 RGLDDSYTYKFKEV

-440 STATWDVST
+440 STATWDAST
-449 DEKPQTP
+449 DEKPQTS

>member
-66 GALAEFRKVTTFSS
+66 GALAEFQKVTAFSE

-92 YADKDNKVTAPAGTT
+92 YADKDNKVTVPADTT

-113 FQAAMANIE
+113 FQAAMVNVE
-122 LNLGDSYTN
+122 KNLGNSYTDN
-131 TGVKG
+131 DVKG
-136 NEITAEKAGVYAIKA
+136 NEITANKAGVYAIKA

-169 FKPYTTAPTALDSA
+169 FKPYTTAPTALDNA
-183 TVNAKRTRIKIEK
+183 TVNAKRTTIKIEK
-196 TSSETDGVVEID
+196 TSSETDGVVEIN

-222 SDDVADE
+222 SDNVADKD
-229 NVKYTITDQITG
+229 VKYTITDKITG
-241 AEYSVKNGKLDVTVI
+241 AEYSAKNGTLDVTVI
-256 LGEGAAAKT
+256 LGDGEAAKT
-265 ETRQVTVTTT
+265 ETRQVTVKTETEPA
-275 TTTTGSTGQSFVLD
+275 GQSFVLD
-289 LSNIAKDR
+289 LSDIAKNR
-297 KNANLSLVIKYK
+297 NNANLSLVIKYK

-318 NTVVPNDGKHTFTP
+318 NTVVPNDGNHTFTP

-338 TAKITMTKTDDASVK
+338 TAKITMTKTDDASAK

-370 YALVEKDTSKSNNE
+370 YALVVKDTSKSNNE

-414 RGLDDTYTYKFKEV
+414 RGLDDSYTYKFKEV

-440 STATWDVST
+440 STATWDAST
-449 DEKPQTP
+449 DEKPQTL

>member
-66 GALAEFRKVTTFSS
+66 GALAEFQKVTAFSE

-92 YADKDNKVTAPAGTT
+92 YADKDNKVTVPADTT

-113 FQAAMANIE
+113 FQAAMVNVE
-122 LNLGDSYTN
+122 KNLGNSYTDN
-131 TGVKG
+131 DVKG
-136 NEITAEKAGVYAIKA
+136 NEITANKAGVYAIKA

-169 FKPYTTAPTALDSA
+169 FKPYTTAPTALDNA
-183 TVNAKRTRIKIEK
+183 TVNAKRTTIKIEK
-196 TSSETDGVVEID
+196 TSSETDGVVEIN

-222 SDDVADE
+222 SDNVADKD
-229 NVKYTITDQITG
+229 VKYTITDKITG
-241 AEYSVKNGKLDVTVI
+241 AEYSAKNGTLDVTVI
-256 LGEGAAAKT
+256 LGDGEAAKT
-265 ETRQVTVTTT
+265 ETRQVTVKTETEPA
-275 TTTTGSTGQSFVLD
+275 GQSFVLD
-289 LSNIAKDR
+289 LSDIAKNR
-297 KNANLSLVIKYK
+297 NNANLSLVIKYK

-318 NTVVPNDGKHTFTP
+318 NTVVPNDGNHTFTP

-338 TAKITMTKTDDASVK
+338 TAKITMTKTGDVSAK

-370 YALVEKDTSKSNNE
+370 YALVVKDTSKSNNE

-414 RGLDDTYTYKFKEV
+414 RGLDDSYTYKFKEV

-440 STATWDVST
+440 STATWDAST

>member
-66 GALAEFRKVTTFSS
+66 GALAEFQKVTAFSE

-92 YADKDNKVTAPAGTT
+92 YADKDNKVTVPADTI

-113 FQAAMANIE
+113 FQAAMVNVE
-122 LNLGDSYTN
+122 KNLGNSYTDN
-131 TGVKG
+131 DVKG
-136 NEITAEKAGVYAIKA
+136 NEITANKAGVYAIKA

-169 FKPYTTAPTALDSA
+169 FKPYTTAPTALDNA
-183 TVNAKRTRIKIEK
+183 TVNAKRTTIKIEK
-196 TSSETDGVVEID
+196 TSSETDGVVEIN

-222 SDDVADE
+222 SDNVADKD
-229 NVKYTITDQITG
+229 VKYTITDKITG
-241 AEYSVKNGKLDVTVI
+241 AEYSAKNGTLDVTVI
-256 LGEGAAAKT
+256 LGDGEAAKT
-265 ETRQVTVTTT
+265 ETRQVTVKTETEPA
-275 TTTTGSTGQSFVLD
+275 GQSFVLD
-289 LSNIAKDR
+289 LSDIAKNR
-297 KNANLSLVIKYK
+297 NNANLSLVIKYK

-318 NTVVPNDGKHTFTP
+318 NTVVPNDGNHTFTP

-338 TAKITMTKTDDASVK
+338 TAKITMTKTGDASAK

-370 YALVEKDTSKSNNE
+370 YALVVKDTSKSNNE
-384 YVVTGWTENFETAKA
+384 YVVTEWTENFETAKA

-414 RGLDDTYTYKFKEV
+414 RGLDDSYTYKFKEV

-440 STATWDVST
+440 STATWDAST

>member
-66 GALAEFRKVTTFSS
+66 GALAEFQKVTAFSE

-92 YADKDNKVTAPAGTT
+92 YADKDNKVTVPADTT

-113 FQAAMANIE
+113 FQAAMVNVE
-122 LNLGDSYTN
+122 KNLGNSYTDN
-131 TGVKG
+131 DVKG
-136 NEITAEKAGVYAIKA
+136 NEITANKAGVYAIKA

-169 FKPYTTAPTALDSA
+169 FKPYTTAPTALDNA
-183 TVNAKRTRIKIEK
+183 TVNAKRTTIKIEK
-196 TSSETDGVVEID
+196 TSSETDGVVEIN

-222 SDDVADE
+222 SDNVADKD
-229 NVKYTITDQITG
+229 VKYTITDKITG
-241 AEYSVKNGKLDVTVI
+241 AEYSAKNGTLDVTVI
-256 LGEGAAAKT
+256 LGDGEAAKT
-265 ETRQVTVTTT
+265 ETRQVTVKTETEPA
-275 TTTTGSTGQSFVLD
+275 GQSFVLD
-289 LSNIAKDR
+289 LSDIAKNR
-297 KNANLSLVIKYK
+297 NNANLSLVIKYK

-318 NTVVPNDGKHTFTP
+318 NTVVPNDGNHTFTP

-338 TAKITMTKTDDASVK
+338 TAKITMTKTGDASAK

-370 YALVEKDTSKSNNE
+370 YALVVKDTSKSNNE

-414 RGLDDTYTYKFKEV
+414 RGLDDSYTYKFKEV

-440 STATWDVST
+440 STATWDAST
-449 DEKPQTP
+449 DEKLQTP

>member
-26 AGTVTPSKITVNN
+26 AGTVKPSKITVNN

-66 GALAEFRKVTTFSS
+66 GALAEFQKVTAFSG

-92 YADKDNKVTAPAGTT
+92 YADKDNKVTVPADTT

-113 FQAAMANIE
+113 FQAAMVNVE
-122 LNLGDSYTN
+122 KNLGNSYTAN
-131 TGVKG
+131 DVKG
-136 NEITAEKAGVYAIKA
+136 NEITANKAGVYAIKA

-169 FKPYTTAPTALDSA
+169 FKPYTTAPTALDNA
-183 TVNAKRTRIKIEK
+183 TVNAKRTTIKIEK
-196 TSSETDGVVEID
+196 TSSETDGVVEIN
-208 KEVEYKVTTNVPYI
+208 KEDEYTVTTNVPYI
-222 SDDVADE
+222 SDNVADKD
-229 NVKYTITDQITG
+229 VKYTITDKITG
-241 AEYSVKNGKLDVTVI
+241 AEYSAKNGTLDVTVI
-256 LGEGAAAKT
+256 LGDGEAAKT
-265 ETRQVTVTTT
+265 ETRQVTVKTETEPA
-275 TTTTGSTGQSFVLD
+275 GQSFVLD
-289 LSNIAKDR
+289 LSDIAKNR
-297 KNANLSLVIKYK
+297 NNANLSLVIKYK

-318 NTVVPNDGKHTFTP
+318 NTVVPNDGNHTFTP

-338 TAKITMTKTDDASVK
+338 TAKITMTKTGDASAK

-370 YALVEKDTSKSNNE
+370 YALVVKGTSKSNNE

-414 RGLDDTYTYKFKEV
+414 RGLDDSYTYKFKEV

-440 STATWDVST
+440 STATWDAST

>member
-26 AGTVTPSKITVNN
+26 AGTVAPSKITVNN

-66 GALAEFRKVTTFSS
+66 GALAEFQKVTAFSG

-92 YADKDNKVTAPAGTT
+92 YADKDNKVTVPADTT

-113 FQAAMANIE
+113 FQAAMVNVE
-122 LNLGDSYTN
+122 KNLGNSYTAN
-131 TGVKG
+131 DVKG
-136 NEITAEKAGVYAIKA
+136 NEITANKAGVYAIKA

-169 FKPYTTAPTALDSA
+169 FKPYITAPTALDNA
-183 TVNAKRTRIKIEK
+183 TVNAKRTTIKIEK
-196 TSSETDGVVEID
+196 TSSETDGVVEIN
-208 KEVEYKVTTNVPYI
+208 KEVEYTVTTNVPYI
-222 SDDVADE
+222 SDNVADKD
-229 NVKYTITDQITG
+229 VKYTITDKITG
-241 AEYSVKNGKLDVTVI
+241 AEYSAKNGTLDVTVI
-256 LGEGAAAKT
+256 LGDGEAAETA
-265 ETRQVTVTTT
+265 TRQVTVKTETEPA
-275 TTTTGSTGQSFVLD
+275 GQSFVLD
-289 LSNIAKDR
+289 LSDIAKNR
-297 KNANLSLVIKYK
+297 NNANLSLVIKYK

-318 NTVVPNDGKHTFTP
+318 NTVVPNDGNHTFTP

-338 TAKITMTKTDDASVK
+338 TAKITMTKTGDASAK

-370 YALVEKDTSKSNNE
+370 YALVVKDTSKSNNE
-384 YVVTGWTENFETAKA
+384 YVVTGWTENFKTAKA

-414 RGLDDTYTYKFKEV
+414 RGLDDSYTYKFKEV

-440 STATWDVST
+440 STATWDAST

>member
-39 LDAKATI
+39 LDTKATI

-66 GALAEFRKVTTFSS
+66 GALAEFQKVKTFRG

-113 FQAAMANIE
+113 FQAAMANVE
-122 LNLGDSYTN
+122 QSLGNSYVN
-131 TGVKG
+131 TDVTD
-136 NEITAEKAGVYAIKA
+136 NEITARKAGVYAIKA

-169 FKPYTTAPTALDSA
+169 FKPYTTAPEALDNV
-183 TVNAKRTRIKIEK
+183 TVNAKRTTIKIEK
-196 TSSETDGVVEID
+196 TSSETDGVVEIN
-208 KEVEYKVTTNVPYI
+208 KEVEYTVTTNVPYI
-222 SDDVADE
+222 SDNVADQD
-229 NVKYTITDQITG
+229 VKYTITDKITG
-241 AEYSVKNGKLDVTVI
+241 AEYSAKNGKLDVTVI
-256 LGEGAAAKT
+256 LGEGATAKT
-265 ETRQVTVTTT
+265 ETRQVTVTPET
-275 TTTTGSTGQSFVLD
+275 TGQSFVLD
-289 LSNIAKDR
+289 LSDIAKNR

-318 NTVVPNDGKHTFTP
+318 NTVVPNGGKHTFTP

-399 ENNLVMTDSEGKVVV
+399 ENNLVMTDSKGKVVV

>member
-66 GALAEFRKVTTFSS
+66 GALAEFQKVGTFSS

-92 YADKDNKVTAPAGTT
+92 YADKDNKVTVPAGTT

-113 FQAAMANIE
+113 FQAAMTNVQK
-122 LNLGDSYTN
+122 NLGNSYVHTDV
-131 TGVKG
+131 TS
-136 NEITAEKAGVYAIKA
+136 NEITARKAGVYAIKA
-151 TTTDTAN
+151 ETTDTAN

-169 FKPYTTAPTALDSA
+169 FKPYTTAPTALDNE
-183 TVNAKRTRIKIEK
+183 TVNAKRTTIKIEK
-196 TSSETDGVVEID
+196 TSSETDGVGEID
-208 KEVEYKVTTNVPYI
+208 KEVEYIVTTIVPYI
-222 SDDVADE
+222 SDDVEDKD
-229 NVKYTITDQITG
+229 VKYTITDTITG
-241 AEYSVKNGKLDVTVI
+241 AEYSAKDGTLNVTVI
-256 LGEGAAAKT
+256 LGEGEAAKT
-265 ETRQVTVTTT
+265 ETRQVTVTPGT
-275 TTTTGSTGQSFVLD
+275 TGQSFVLD
-289 LSNIAKDR
+289 LSDIAKDR
-297 KNANLSLVIKYK
+297 RNANLSLVIKYK
-309 AIVKSEKVE
+309 AIVKSEIVE
-318 NTVVPNDGKHTFTP
+318 NTVEPNDGNHTFTP

-338 TAKITMTKTDDASVK
+338 TAKITMTKTGEANVK
-353 LEGAG
+353 LAGAG

-370 YALVEKDTSKSNNE
+370 YALVKKDNSKTTNNE

-399 ENNLVMTDSEGKVVV
+399 ERNLVMTDSEGKVVV